1 MKKAEYEELQQ
12 LRAWKAE
19 QMEVLAQ
26 LQLEECAK
34 YLPVQLGDSI
44 PAAIL
49 PALKAAAEEETEEDR
64 EERQKYIAAYEAEIA
79 RSGPAVSF
87 QRFEIPPVNSPIPT
101 TAAYAA
107 IKAAKRPQTS
117 NIQIKMVVN
126 GDLVTFDG
134 SWLKEL

>member
-1 MKKAEYEELQQ
+1 MKEELAQ
-12 LRAWKAE
+12 LRAWTAE

-34 YLPVQLGDSI
+34 YLPVQLGESI

-49 PALKAAAEEETEEDR
+49 PALKSAADYAPMYSARMVDGDTVVEPVLP
-64 EERQKYIAAYEAEIA
+64 EAS
-79 RSGPAVSF
+79 RD
-87 QRFEIPPVNSPIPT
+87 
-101 TAAYAA
+101 A

-117 NIQIKMVVN
+117 NIHIRMVVN
-126 GDLVTFDG
+126 GDMVVFDG